1 VEDEEEEVAL
11 GADLGR
17 AEPSSLTLLSSEER
31 GEGRLSVSELL
42 LAPPE
47 KKKVMGKR
55 CKRAGHGWQM
65 IC

>member
-1 VEDEEEEVAL
+1 MEDEEEVAL
-11 GADLGR
+11 GAVLGR

-47 KKKVMGKR
+47 KKKNIIRGQDMN
-55 CKRAGHGWQM
+55 
-65 IC
+65 IS

>member
-1 VEDEEEEVAL
+1 MSLSVEEEEEEEEVAL

-47 KKKVMGKR
+47 KKGDGKR
-55 CKRAGHGWQM
+55 CKRA
-65 IC
+65 

>member
-1 VEDEEEEVAL
+1 MEDEEEVAL
-11 GADLGR
+11 GAVLGR
-17 AEPSSLTLLSSEER
+17 AEPSSLTLLSSER

-47 KKKVMGKR
+47 KKEHH
-55 CKRAGHGWQM
+55 KRAGHEYQL